1 MSRLLLQYAY
11 LQLLD
16 FLSTL
21 AFLING
27 LREAN
32 PVVAWLIEAAP
43 TPLAGLAIAKLAALA
58 LGVAAWRLGRAK
70 LLARINLLFAVV
82 VAWNLVALILAGL
95 KAA

>member
-43 TPLAGLAIAKLAALA
+43 TPLAGLAIAKLGA
-58 LGVAAWRLGRAK
+58 LGLGVVAWRLGRAK
-70 LLARINLLFAVV
+70 LLARINVLFALV
-82 VAWNLVALILAGL
+82 VAWNLLALILAGL
-95 KAA
+95 KTA